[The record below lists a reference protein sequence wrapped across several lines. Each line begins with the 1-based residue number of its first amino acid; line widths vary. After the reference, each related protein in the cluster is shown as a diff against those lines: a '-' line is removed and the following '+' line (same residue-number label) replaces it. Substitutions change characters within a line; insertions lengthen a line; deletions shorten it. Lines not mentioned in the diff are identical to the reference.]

1 MRYKGTKTEW
11 GVSCYDLRFKYC
23 DDPRFMEE
31 VVDDATEILGLNQ
44 EDWPNGIA
52 IEPDIEIAVVDSDK
66 QDYMLLFGNIKK
78 KAEQLEIIRKN
89 KVIAI
94 CDFDFLDDVEQYE
107 ASGATV
113 IYFNKLRKHNG

>member
-1 MRYKGTKTEW
+1 MRVKGTKTEW
-11 GVSCYDLRFKYC
+11 GVSCYDIRFKYC
-23 DDPRFMEE
+23 DDVGYIEE
-31 VVDDATEILGLNQ
+31 IVDDTIEILGLK
-44 EDWPNGIA
+44 DWPSDIA
-52 IEPDIEIAVVDSDK
+52 IEPGIEIAVVGSNE
-66 QDYMLLFGNIKK
+66 QDYFILFGDLKK

-89 KVIAI
+89 EVIAI